1 MFFTLITTM
10 LTRTLFYNSL
20 FLLIILISMNSPIFA
35 HGEDDHTHYTRE
47 QIAWQKI
54 NQGAL
59 LIDVRTL
66 VEFKESHL
74 DNALH
79 MPYKAIVKNLE
90 AKNISKHT
98 SIVLYCRSGNRA
110 GKAIKMLRKAGY
122 VNLHNGGGI
131 NALQTSQTQAESSLT
146 VFE

>member
-1 MFFTLITTM
+1 M
-10 LTRTLFYNSL
+10 
-20 FLLIILISMNSPIFA
+20 SMNAPIIA
-35 HGEDDHTHYTRE
+35 HGGNDHTHYTRE

-66 VEFKESHL
+66 AEFNESHL
-74 DNALH
+74 DDALH
-79 MPYKAIVKNLE
+79 MPYKTIVKSLAE
-90 AKNISKHT
+90 KNISKDT
-98 SIVLYCRSGNRA
+98 NIVLYCRSGNRA
-110 GKAIKMLRKAGY
+110 GKAIKMMRKAGY

-131 NALQTSQTQAESSLT
+131 NALQTSQTQPESSLT

>member
-35 HGEDDHTHYTRE
+35 HGGDDHTHYTRE

-131 NALQTSQTQAESSLT
+131 NALQTSQTQPESSLT

>member
-1 MFFTLITTM
+1 M
-10 LTRTLFYNSL
+10 LTRTSFYYSL
-20 FLLIILISMNSPIFA
+20 FLVIISISMNAPIFA
-35 HGEDDHTHYTRE
+35 HGGNDHTHYTRE

-66 VEFKESHL
+66 AEFNESHL
-74 DNALH
+74 GDALH
-79 MPYKAIVKNLE
+79 MPYKTIVKNLA
-90 AKNISKHT
+90 AKNISKDT
-98 SIVLYCRSGNRA
+98 NIVLYCRSGNRA
-110 GKAIKMLRKAGY
+110 GKAIKMLLKAGY

-131 NALQTSQTQAESSLT
+131 NALQTSQIQPESSLT